1 MNSSQHKLLFML
13 LAILASSPNAL
24 ADTASKNAIE
34 AAFLYNFALFTQWPN
49 LAASNSF
56 NICVLTENP
65 FGAAFERLSEK
76 RIENLPVR
84 TQIMRTPE
92 EAVNCHILFVPASGH
107 RAMQNIA
114 NTLKDAPVLIVSE
127 VNGYNPNEVMIMLGE
142 ESGRVNFQINHSAT
156 QRVGLNVSS
165 KLLRLARR
173 VY

>member
-1 MNSSQHKLLFML
+1 ML
-13 LAILASSPNAL
+13 LALLASPPNAL

-56 NICVLTENP
+56 NICVLAENP
-65 FGAAFERLSEK
+65 FDVAFERLNGK
-76 RIENLPVR
+76 QIENLPVR
-84 TQIMRTPE
+84 TRIVRTPE

-114 NTLKDAPVLIVSE
+114 NTLKDAPILIVSE
-127 VNGYNPNEVMIMLGE
+127 VNDYNPNDVMIMLGE
-142 ESGRVNFQINHSAT
+142 EGGRINFQINHSAT
-156 QRVGLNVSS
+156 QRAGLNVSS